1 MPPLFAGA
9 RLRAMSSRR
18 LRAGLVTAALTATA
32 LVSAAGTTAPAAH
45 AATTTTSTPT
55 AAQVR
60 AAKINSVMTWAAKQK
75 GKPYQYGAAGPY
87 RFDCSGLTMYV
98 FKHALG
104 KSLAHNAES
113 QYRSVT
119 HISRASLRPGDLV
132 FAMSGGYA
140 YHVGIY
146 AGNGYMWHAPHSGTV
161 VKKVKMY
168 SATWR
173 YGRIIH

>member
-1 MPPLFAGA
+1 MPSLFAGA
-9 RLRAMSSRR
+9 RLRAA
-18 LRAGLVTAALTATA
+18 LITAALTATA
-32 LVSAAGTTAPAAH
+32 LVGAAGTTTTEAH
-45 AATTTTSTPT
+45 AATTATATTSSTPT

-60 AAKINSVMTWAAKQK
+60 QAKINRVLTWAHNQK
-75 GKPYQYGAAGPY
+75 GKPYRYGAAGPSA
-87 RFDCSGLTMYV
+87 FDCSGLTLYV

-104 KSLAHNAES
+104 KSLSHNAEA
-113 QYRSVT
+113 QYRSVQ

-132 FAMSGGYA
+132 FAMSGGSA

-146 AGNGYMWHAPHSGTV
+146 AGSGYIWHAPHSGTV
-161 VKKVKMY
+161 VKKAKMW

>member
-1 MPPLFAGA
+1 MPSLFAGA
-9 RLRAMSSRR
+9 RLRAA
-18 LRAGLVTAALTATA
+18 LLTAAFSATA
-32 LVSAAGTTAPAAH
+32 LVGAAGTTTTEAH
-45 AATTTTSTPT
+45 AATTVASTTTSTPT

-60 AAKINSVMTWAAKQK
+60 QAKINRVLTWAHNQK
-75 GKPYQYGAAGPY
+75 GKPYRYGAAGPY
-87 RFDCSGLTMYV
+87 RFDCSGLTLYV

-104 KSLAHNAES
+104 KWLPHNAES
-113 QYRSVT
+113 QYRKVQ
-119 HISRASLRPGDLV
+119 HISRASRRPGDLV

-146 AGNGYMWHAPHSGTV
+146 AGNGYIWHAPHSGTV
-161 VKKVKMY
+161 VKKQKMW